1 MIGKITGRLDY
12 KAEDHVLI
20 DVQGVGYIVYCAR
33 PTLAAMPASGGAV
46 SLYTDLVV
54 REDLLQLYGFPT
66 LAEREWH
73 RLLTT
78 VQGVGAK
85 AALAISGTLGVEAL
99 ARAISLGDAAAIKA
113 APGVGPKLAQRVVIE
128 LKDKAPAIMAM
139 GAKGATRASI
149 DDAVV
154 IEPNFEPVTQTPR
167 KPAPNAGADAAA
179 ARADALSALV
189 NLGYGQG
196 EAASA
201 IAEISGIEPEASAKD
216 LIRLCLRL
224 LAPKG

>member
-12 KAEDHVLI
+12 RGEDHALI
-20 DVQGVGYIVYCAR
+20 DVQGVGYIVYCAK
-33 PTLAAMPASGGAV
+33 PTLAMMPAPGGAV
-46 SLYTDLVV
+46 ALYTDLLV
-54 REDLLQLYGFPT
+54 REDNLQLFGFPT
-66 LAEREWH
+66 LAEKEWH

-85 AALAISGTLGVEAL
+85 AALAIAGTLGVEGV
-99 ARAISLGDAAAIKA
+99 ARAISLGDATAVKA
-113 APGVGPKLAQRVVIE
+113 APGVGPKLAQRVVTE

-139 GAKGATRASI
+139 GAAGAQQAEI
-149 DDAVV
+149 DDSVV
-154 IEPNFEPVTQTPR
+154 IEPSLTAQTR
-167 KPAPNAGADAAA
+167 VAPAASGNAA

-196 EAASA
+196 EAAAS
-201 IAEISGIEPEASAKD
+201 IAEVMSDLPDANAQD
-216 LIRLCLRL
+216 LIRQCLRL

>member
-1 MIGKITGRLDY
+1 MIGKVTGRLDY
-12 KAEDHVLI
+12 KTDDHALI
-20 DVQGVGYIVYCAR
+20 DVQGIGYIVYCAR
-33 PTLAAMPASGGAV
+33 PTLAMMGAGGSMV

-73 RLLTT
+73 RLLVT

-85 AALAISGTLGVEAL
+85 AALAIAGTLGVEGV
-99 ARAISLGDAAAIKA
+99 ARAIALGDATAIKA

-139 GAKGATRASI
+139 GASGSVRARTDDSI
-149 DDAVV
+149 V
-154 IEPNFEPVTQTPR
+154 IEPSYAPPPPP
-167 KPAPNAGADAAA
+167 PAPTTHSEAAG

-196 EAASA
+196 EAAGA
-201 IAEISGIEPEASAKD
+201 IAEISANAPEATTPE
-216 LIRLCLRL
+216 LIRQCLRL

>member
-12 KAEDHVLI
+12 KAEDHALI

-33 PTLAAMPASGGAV
+33 PTLAMMGAAGSMV
-46 SLYTDLVV
+46 ALYTDLVV

-66 LAEREWH
+66 LAEKEWH

-85 AALAISGTLGVEAL
+85 AALAIAGTLGVDGV
-99 ARAISLGDAAAIKA
+99 ARAIALGDVSAVKA
-113 APGVGPKLAQRVVIE
+113 APGVGPKLAQRVVSE
-128 LKDKAPAIMAM
+128 LKDKAPALMAM
-139 GAKGATRASI
+139 GAAGATRAHV

-154 IEPNFEPVTQTPR
+154 IEPGFAPPP
-167 KPAPNAGADAAA
+167 KPAAPSAGAEAAG

-196 EAASA
+196 EAAGA
-201 IAEISGIEPEASAKD
+201 IAEISAGAADATTSD
-216 LIRLCLRL
+216 LIRQCLRL